1 MIKSYGNEFVA
12 VRVQDPR
19 IQNQGFWNSYVDFKI
34 FLHTNSKA
42 FTAKTSCVRRRY
54 SEFVWLKKKM
64 QKNCGLVPVPDL
76 PSKSF
81 FSFSNEEFLEK
92 RRKGLQSFLEKVLH
106 MTVCLSDSQLHL
118 FLQTQLPVGH
128 IQDCVQGHTPYTV
141 TDAILTYASSNQG
154 WTQEEDGIQERTPT
168 PVPYESM
175 ESPAPHLPT
184 LPSGVLLDPVSLTS
198 IDPEDLPTEEAI
210 AEINDLDT
218 LELQYEETESPSLT
232 ALQDNNYGE
241 SVLEINSPV
250 EATSVGDS
258 QVESSPVEPNVEG
271 ETHQGVSQ
279 QQTCVE
285 VHCTEEE
292 ECLMS
297 VEKEHEEE
305 HSVDDSEQTVP
316 HTQSLC
322 ELISHEVECQRES
335 VEQAVQDPVSQVNLA
350 QLDSRQEQNISGKD
364 TNKTAQLDDSHEV
377 SETGSQAEIR
387 YEEDHDVDTDLEMTK
402 AQGAIQE
409 TDIVEVDSDGE
420 ILLCEEQDPDMQ
432 IHGETPADES
442 RVGDSR
448 TGEASPV
455 ETSHMTNGYKE
466 TAEDKHID
474 VDNTQAAAH
483 DTDTLKVEAN
493 VDPSP
498 QEYFNKANCI
508 QEKII
513 FVEGRE
519 DEEMP
524 YMTNVGSATT
534 LEEVSSGLEDSVEEP
549 LNHEV
554 QRNHHLESSGDHCP
568 EEAILLA
575 VDLDCKDSIK
585 SHERNVHEST
595 ADANLTVDQEK
606 EP

>member
-19 IQNQGFWNSYVDFKI
+19 IQNQGSWNSYVDFKI

-92 RRKGLQSFLEKVLH
+92 RRQGLQSFLEKVLH

-198 IDPEDLPTEEAI
+198 TDPEDLPTEEAI
-210 AEINDLDT
+210 SEIHDMDT
-218 LELQYEETESPSLT
+218 LELQYEETENPSFT
-232 ALQDNNYGE
+232 ALQENNHGE
-241 SVLEINSPV
+241 AVLEINSPA

-258 QVESSPVEPNVEG
+258 QVESVPVELNEEG
-271 ETHQGVSQ
+271 ETHQGVGK
-279 QQTCVE
+279 QTCVE

-292 ECLMS
+292 CLMS
-297 VEKEHEEE
+297 AEKELKEE
-305 HSVDDSEQTVP
+305 HSVDDSEQTAP
-316 HTQSLC
+316 HTQSMC

-335 VEQAVQDPVSQVNLA
+335 IELAVQEPVSQVELA
-350 QLDSRQEQNISGKD
+350 QLDSRHEENISGKD
-364 TNKTAQLDDSHEV
+364 TNETAQLDASHEQV
-377 SETGSQAEIR
+377 SETESHTEISH
-387 YEEDHDVDTDLEMTK
+387 EEDHDVETGLEVTK
-402 AQGAIQE
+402 AQGANQE
-409 TDIVEVDSDGE
+409 KDIVEVDSDE
-420 ILLCEEQDPDMQ
+420 EMPLCEEQDLDLQ
-432 IHGETPADES
+432 SHGETPADES
-442 RVGDSR
+442 RVGDSM

-455 ETSHMTNGYKE
+455 ETSHLTNGCKE
-466 TAEDKHID
+466 MAPEDEHGG
-474 VDNTQAAAH
+474 VDDTQAAARN
-483 DTDTLKVEAN
+483 TNTLQVEAN
-493 VDPSP
+493 VDPLP
-498 QEYFNKANCI
+498 QECFNEADCI
-508 QEKII
+508 QETII
-513 FVEGRE
+513 YVDARE
-519 DEEMP
+519 DEEIP
-524 YMTNVGSATT
+524 YMTNVGPATT

-549 LNHEV
+549 LNHKV
-554 QRNHHLESSGDHCP
+554 QGNHHLESSDDHST

-575 VDLDCKDSIK
+575 VELDSKDSIK